1 MPKLKNHAQG
11 FTLIELLVVIG
22 ILALLLAIT
31 LIAIN
36 PTKHF
41 QDTRNARRQSDV
53 LAILDGIY
61 QYEAGHTGAT
71 PPTLA
76 SVSTSSSTPSPIA
89 TSGSGFINPCADL
102 VPSYIADLPLDP
114 SSGTKAGA
122 TACVG
127 TYTSGYTIYKNA
139 TSSRF
144 TVTAPSAENSV
155 NISVTR

>member
-1 MPKLKNHAQG
+1 MQKIRKQAG
-11 FTLIELLVVIG
+11 GITLIELLVVIG

-61 QYEAGHTGAT
+61 QYEAGHTGST

-76 SVSTSSSTPSPIA
+76 TVSTNSASPSTISSSGAS
-89 TSGSGFINPCADL
+89 FVNPCADL
-102 VPSYIADLPLDP
+102 VPTYIADLPLDP
-114 SSGTKAGA
+114 STGTKAGA
-122 TACVG
+122 TACAG
-127 TYTSGYTIYKNA
+127 TYASGYTVYKNA

-155 NISVTR
+155 TISVTR